1 MYPETARMK
10 LSGFGSQRYAFVV
23 AGVTFVT
30 MLTVAGVRSAPGVL
44 MVPWENA
51 FGWDRSTVS
60 GAAAV
65 GIFLY
70 GLMGPFAAALMQSF
84 GVRRTMTLALALLS
98 LSACLSLLMTER
110 WQLVATWGVL
120 SGLGS
125 GCVAFVL
132 AATIVNRWFKSNRG
146 LVMGILSAS
155 TATGNLVFLPAL
167 AKISEHGWRPVVI
180 AIALATAALI
190 PVVLLLM
197 PERPSDI
204 GTEPYGAPSGAQPEP
219 QAARTNPLRTA
230 FATLATAARVR
241 DFWLLL
247 ATFFICGFTTHGLIG
262 THMIPMCADYGIAA
276 VDAAGL
282 LAVMGV
288 CDLIGTT
295 ASGWLTDR
303 YDARTLLFVYYG
315 LRGLSLIY
323 LPYTDFTFY
332 GLSLFAVF
340 YGLDWIATVP
350 PTLRLTNAA
359 FGDKAA
365 PIVFGWIAAGHQ
377 MGAASAAFLG
387 GALRTAQGTYIEA
400 FFIAGAAGLLAAV
413 LSLLIARPLGRP
425 RLDPVTQA

>member
-1 MYPETARMK
+1 MRLPAPM
-10 LSGFGSQRYAFVV
+10 SQRYAFVV
-23 AGVTFVT
+23 AGVTFLT
-30 MLTVAGVRSAPGVL
+30 MLAVAGVRSAPSVL
-44 MVPWENA
+44 IVPWETA
-51 FGWDRSTVS
+51 FGWDRSTVA

-84 GVRRTMTLALALLS
+84 GLRRTLTLALALLS
-98 LSACLSLLMTER
+98 LSAALSLFMSEP

-125 GCVAFVL
+125 GSIAFVL
-132 AATIVNRWFKSNRG
+132 AATIVNRWFTTNRG

-155 TATGNLVFLPAL
+155 TATGNLIFLPTL
-167 AKISEHGWRPVVI
+167 AKLSEHGWRPVVVTV
-180 AIALATAALI
+180 AIVTAALI
-190 PVVLLLM
+190 PIVRLLI
-197 PERPSDI
+197 PERPADI
-204 GTEPYGAPSGAQPEP
+204 GTEPYGAEPGAPPARE
-219 QAARTNPLRTA
+219 AARAGPLRTA
-230 FATLATAARVR
+230 FATLAEAARVR
-241 DFWLLL
+241 DFWLLSS
-247 ATFFICGFTTHGLIG
+247 TFFICGFTTHGLIG
-262 THMIPMCADYGIAA
+262 THLIPLCSDYGIAA
-276 VDAAGL
+276 IDAAGL
-282 LAVMGV
+282 LAVIGIS
-288 CDLIGTT
+288 DLLGTT

-303 YDARTLLFVYYG
+303 FDARNLLFIYFG

-323 LPYTDFTFY
+323 LPYTDFTFF

-387 GALRTAQGTYIEA
+387 GALRSAEGNYIEA
-400 FFIAGAAGLLAAV
+400 FLIAGAAALLAAG
-413 LSLLIARPLGRP
+413 LSLLIARPVP
-425 RLDPVTQA
+425 SARLADNVAA